1 MLVQVWLP
9 ERYFRAGNLNNNVQ
23 CNTTKLMADLSFE
36 RSPRLESSRKRGT
49 CPFLFEVHNSI
60 CCHYQKYLFMY
71 QNPKISVVIPAL
83 NEEGSIGLVLNDI
96 PGDIVEEIIVVDNG
110 SHDNTIIVAENNG
123 ANVIVEPLKGY
134 GSACLRGISMLNKD
148 TDIVV
153 FLDAD
158 YSDYPQDIHTII
170 KPIIEGKAEMVIG
183 SRLSGTREK
192 GALLPQAIFGNK
204 LATFLLWLF
213 WGFKYTDLG
222 PFRAITYKKLFA
234 LNMVDKNFG
243 WTVEMQIKAL
253 KKGLRIV
260 EVPVRYRKRIG
271 KSKISGTFSG
281 AVRAGVKIIYTIF
294 KYGFLK

>member
-1 MLVQVWLP
+1 MTP
-9 ERYFRAGNLNNNVQ
+9 
-23 CNTTKLMADLSFE
+23 M
-36 RSPRLESSRKRGT
+36 
-49 CPFLFEVHNSI
+49 H
-60 CCHYQKYLFMY
+60 H
-71 QNPKISVVIPAL
+71 NPKISVIIPAL
-83 NEEGSIGLVLNDI
+83 NEEESIGQVLNDI
-96 PGDIVEEIIVVDNG
+96 PGEIVEEVIVVDNG
-110 SHDNTIIVAENNG
+110 STDDTVTEAQSLG
-123 ANVIVEPLKGY
+123 ASVVMEPLKGY
-134 GSACLRGISMLNKD
+134 GAACLRGISMLKQD

-158 YSDYPQDIHTII
+158 YSDYPQDLHTVV
-170 KPIIEGKAEMVIG
+170 KPIIDDNAEMVIG
-183 SRLSGTREK
+183 SRTSGIREK

-204 LATFLLWLF
+204 LATFLIRLF

-222 PFRAITYKKLFA
+222 PFRAIKYRDLLA

-271 KSKISGTFSG
+271 KSKITGTLSGT
-281 AVRAGVKIIYTIF
+281 VRAGIKIIYTIF